1 MGILRSF
8 LSIGAGLAAGAFAYK
23 LLEDYNKKNHLE
35 GEYIELPTHLDEE
48 PEQEEQASVCPQR
61 SMQRPDNGPNPNPVT
76 LGSNE
81 KPLMENGKLDPT
93 RIASAE
99 DFAEWDDMG
108 CQS

>member
-8 LSIGAGLAAGAFAYK
+8 LSVGIGLAAGAFAYK

-35 GEYIELPTHLDEE
+35 GEYIELPPHEEDDLWYE
-48 PEQEEQASVCPQR
+48 PEQSVSPQK
-61 SMQRPDNGPNPNPVT
+61 SVQRPDHGPNPNPVT
-76 LGSNE
+76 LGTSE

-99 DFAEWDDMG
+99 DFVEWDEMG